1 MRNILNERHTYHT
14 SPAAGLPQQ
23 LDVVKAGDLPE
34 INVTLVAKANVSLS
48 TATPLLHQSSACLV
62 LLFSS
67 RLLLHLQAQT
77 QPACQLSG
85 GLGGP
90 FQPPAFV
97 CVVQRLWEAVGAIP
111 DTMRR
116 GGRRAMHLVRPSIGE
131 RLQQLSVQKPLAC
144 AGWEHKC
151 WTKGSAPLLYV
162 QI

>member
-1 MRNILNERHTYHT
+1 MPGVAVLE
-14 SPAAGLPQQ
+14 SPALAPAGT
-23 LDVVKAGDLPE
+23 DTARRSH
-34 INVTLVAKANVSLS
+34 VA
-48 TATPLLHQSSACLV
+48 CE
-62 LLFSS
+62 
-67 RLLLHLQAQT
+67 
-77 QPACQLSG
+77 LSG

-97 CVVQRLWEAVGAIP
+97 CVAQRLWEAVGAIP